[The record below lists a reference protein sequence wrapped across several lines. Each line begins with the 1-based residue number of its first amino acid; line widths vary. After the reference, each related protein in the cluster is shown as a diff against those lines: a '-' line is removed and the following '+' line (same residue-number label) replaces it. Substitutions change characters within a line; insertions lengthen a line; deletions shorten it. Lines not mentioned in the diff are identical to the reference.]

1 MLTSLFDPV
10 AVHFRDLYTFSIWI
24 KMHGRYH
31 SCRITNHTFLYKG
44 RWLPHARFLSY
55 TFPNHNV
62 VTTGNAP
69 EVYYLSTTTA
79 VMKRSWN
86 LKVPQN
92 EASRSLCCVQLK
104 CEFLSSGY
112 WISWR
117 FFWTNNTRR
126 LRFYW
131 YSEKTRLYLG
141 TLYPGKK
148 GTRTTPMSWNWAVE
162 CSEPHFSIIDIMQW
176 TSLYQEI
183 MVIKFSIY
191 NLMRNI
197 VPLSRAHLITTPL
210 NN

>member
-31 SCRITNHTFLYKG
+31 SCRVTNHTFLYKG

-86 LKVPQN
+86 LKVPQTKLRDPCVAFN
-92 EASRSLCCVQLK
+92 WNVNSWVLATESLGGFFERTTLDDCVSIDIAKKQDYILG
-104 CEFLSSGY
+104 GY
-112 WISWR
+112 IQEKKR
-117 FFWTNNTRR
+117 HENNTDE
-126 LRFYW
+126 L
-131 YSEKTRLYLG
+131 ELG
-141 TLYPGKK
+141 
-148 GTRTTPMSWNWAVE
+148 RW
-162 CSEPHFSIIDIMQW
+162 MQW
-176 TSLYQEI
+176 ASL
-183 MVIKFSIY
+183 
-191 NLMRNI
+191 
-197 VPLSRAHLITTPL
+197 
-210 NN
+210 